1 MSETDY
7 LWIPITGGFVAF
19 YTAWGGGANDCAN
32 SFSSAVGSG
41 AITLKKAVLIASVFE
56 FLGVI
61 LMGSHVTSTVRKNI
75 IDVDLYEDEPDLLM
89 FGMLCSCLAAGIWL
103 TMATYMKWA
112 VSTTHST
119 IGAIVGFGLASKG
132 VDAVSWK
139 GVMKIVISWLLSP
152 VISGILSAIFFV
164 GLRNCILRKPNPS

>member
-1 MSETDY
+1 MSTLLSQY
-7 LWIPITGGFVAF
+7 LWIPITGGAVAF

-41 AITLKKAVLIASVFE
+41 AITLKKAILIASVFE
-56 FLGVI
+56 FLGVL

-75 IDVDLYEDEPDLLM
+75 IDVDLYEDEPELLM

-103 TMATYMKWA
+103 TFATYMKWA

-132 VDAVSWK
+132 FG
-139 GVMKIVISWLLSP
+139 GV
-152 VISGILSAIFFV
+152 
-164 GLRNCILRKPNPS
+164 